1 MRLLTALLCIGLV
14 SCKGA
19 MSKSSSSLS
28 TQDEKLAYTL
38 GYQMGKG
45 LKDQG
50 LTVSAS
56 QITAGIQ
63 DGNSG
68 AKAQLTDA
76 EMQEVMSATQADLMA
91 KRQKKDS
98 SDAVTNRKAGED
110 FLAAH
115 KSKPGVKTTA
125 SGLQYKVLKEGS
137 GAHPAKAS
145 VVTVHYR
152 GTTISGDEFDSSY
165 KRNEPATFPL
175 NGVIPGWA
183 EAVQLMNTGA
193 KYEFVIPS
201 DLAYGERGSPPAIGP
216 NQTLIFEVELLSFK

>member
-1 MRLLTALLCIGLV
+1 MRLLTVLLCIGLV

-19 MSKSSSSLS
+19 MSKSSLA
-28 TQDEKLAYTL
+28 TPDDRLAYTL

-50 LTVSAS
+50 VTVSSS
-56 QITAGIQ
+56 QMMAGIK

-68 AKAQLTDA
+68 AKAQLTDT
-76 EMQEVMSATQADLMA
+76 EMQEVMSSAQADVMA

-98 SDAVTNRKAGED
+98 ADALTNRKAGEE
-110 FLAAH
+110 FQAAN
-115 KSKPGVKTTA
+115 KTKPGVKITA

-137 GAHPAKAS
+137 GPHPTKSS

-152 GTTISGDEFDSSY
+152 GTTITGDEFDSSY

-183 EAVQLMNTGA
+183 EAVQLMTTGS

-201 DLAYGERGSPPAIGP
+201 ELAYGEHGSPPAIGP
-216 NQTLIFEVELLSFK
+216 NQTLVFEVELLSFK

>member
-19 MSKSSSSLS
+19 MSKSSLS

-50 LTVSAS
+50 LTVSAT
-56 QITAGIQ
+56 QITAGLQ

-98 SDAVTNRKAGED
+98 SDALTNRKAGED
-110 FLAAH
+110 FLTAH
-115 KSKPGVKTTA
+115 KTKPGVKTTA

-137 GAHPAKAS
+137 GAHPTKAS

-183 EAVQLMNTGA
+183 EAVQLMTTGA

>member
-19 MSKSSSSLS
+19 MSKSSLS

-50 LTVSAS
+50 LSVSAT

-63 DGNSG
+63 DGNAG

-98 SDAVTNRKAGED
+98 SDALTNRKAGED

-115 KSKPGVKTTA
+115 KTKPGVKTTA

-137 GAHPAKAS
+137 GAHPTKAS

-183 EAVQLMNTGA
+183 EAVQLMTTGA

>member
-19 MSKSSSSLS
+19 MSKSSLS

-50 LTVSAS
+50 LTVSAT
-56 QITAGIQ
+56 QITAGLQ
-63 DGNSG
+63 DGNAG

-98 SDAVTNRKAGED
+98 SDALTNRKAGED
-110 FLAAH
+110 YLAAH
-115 KSKPGVKTTA
+115 KIKPGVKTTA

-137 GAHPAKAS
+137 GAHPTKAS

-183 EAVQLMNTGA
+183 EAVQLMTTGA

-201 DLAYGERGSPPAIGP
+201 ELAYGEHGSPPAIGP

>member
-1 MRLLTALLCIGLV
+1 MRLLTVLLCIGLV

-19 MSKSSSSLS
+19 MSKSSLS
-28 TQDEKLAYTL
+28 TQDDKLAYTL

-50 LTVSAS
+50 LTVSSS
-56 QITAGIQ
+56 QMMAGIK

-68 AKAQLTDA
+68 ATAQLTDA
-76 EMQEVMSATQADLMA
+76 QMQEVMSSAQADLMA

-98 SDAVTNRKAGED
+98 ADALVNKKAGDE
-110 FLAAH
+110 FLAAN
-115 KSKPGVKTTA
+115 KGKAGVKTTA

-137 GAHPAKAS
+137 GPHPTKSS

-183 EAVQLMNTGA
+183 EAVQLMTAGS

-201 DLAYGERGSPPAIGP
+201 ELAYGEHGSPPAIGP